1 MGCCQMAPG
10 QYLNQL
16 WHLIMR
22 ACSIHLRAIQTKNTW
37 NIIHWNVL
45 ETYTLKQILPLF
57 SGGVWPIYIK
67 QHGRISK
74 ITILLKRHFSLCT
87 RMLCSSYQSK
97 INTVNTK
104 TRITRITTIWNVYKL
119 TIMTSPPFKGKFI
132 KHAMWTNF
140 NSGICLQSPMVN
152 PCVLKSG
159 ESMVNFSIEHHLKF
173 SLN

>member
-1 MGCCQMAPG
+1 MSVLTWVSSGSESNFDTVRYRWNLRFHAG
-10 QYLNQL
+10 HVAGWSKSN
-16 WHLIMR
+16 
-22 ACSIHLRAIQTKNTW
+22 CSGGWNLAMVGRSGSNRCRRLKKNW
-37 NIIHWNVL
+37 GL
-45 ETYTLKQILPLF
+45 LSYTAATMF

-119 TIMTSPPFKGKFI
+119 TIMTATWFI
-132 KHAMWTNF
+132 
-140 NSGICLQSPMVN
+140 GPMGCCQMAPGQYLN
-152 PCVLKSG
+152 QLW
-159 ESMVNFSIEHHLKF
+159 HLINEG
-173 SLN
+173 L